1 MSESGTNSHRRVLV
15 VDDDKDAVRIL
26 GDFLEAREFLT
37 IPAFDGHEGLARFH
51 DDGPFDVVVLDVM
64 MPGLDGLEV
73 CRRIKE
79 SRRGQLTPVLLLSA
93 RSDTRS
99 RIAGLYGGADDYMSK
114 PVDLREF
121 AARIDVLLRVRDRYS
136 DLTERRKQDLEAAMQ
151 DGLSGAVRRE
161 YFMKRLDEEIARAD
175 RYEIPLTVAIL
186 DLVGMPEPI
195 QSAEWRIDEEAGEV
209 RFAGP
214 AHRLV
219 QAVGHEVSAL
229 VRSHDIFCRLR
240 RGRFALMLP
249 HTARKTVQPLLARI
263 TDAVEAI
270 RSDPESPDAPTAGL
284 TLKVGH
290 AELGP
295 RMDARTLLARAEPG

>member
-1 MSESGTNSHRRVLV
+1 MSDSGTNSHRRVLV

-26 GDFLEAREFLT
+26 GDFLESREFLT

-79 SRRGQLTPVLLLSA
+79 SRVGQLTPVLLLSA

-121 AARIDVLLRVRDRYS
+121 AARVDVLLRVRDRYS
-136 DLTERRKQDLEAAMQ
+136 DLTDRRKQDLEAALH

-161 YFMKRLDEEIARAD
+161 YFMRRLDEEIARAD

-186 DLVGMPEPI
+186 DLVGLPEPM
-195 QSAEWRIDEEAGEV
+195 QSSEWQIDEEAGEL

-219 QAVGHEVSAL
+219 QAVGQEVAAHI
-229 VRSHDIFCRLR
+229 RSHDLFSRLR
-240 RGRFALMLP
+240 RARFAMMLP
-249 HTARKTVQPLLARI
+249 HTSKKMMQPLI
-263 TDAVEAI
+263 TRLIDAVEAI
-270 RSDPESPDAPTAGL
+270 PSNPNGEGGPPAGL
-284 TLKVGH
+284 SLKVGH

-295 RMDARTLLARAEPG
+295 RMDAHTLLARAEPG